1 MLALRAIAS
10 LCTVALAVGAAGLAG
25 ILGRGDWE
33 PAVYNPRPLA
43 DDFILPM
50 PCGGA
55 MAFRRVEVPRPDP
68 KRQRRLVVLGSDDP
82 RFAVSEGSREEP
94 IEGAFTDRA
103 DPKRRYFYLAKYET
117 TALQMAAL
125 QGDCATPAR
134 ERLLP
139 ATGVTWFEAVQAS
152 QNYSEWLM
160 KHARQRLPQE
170 DNAIGY
176 VRLPTE
182 AEWEYAARGGLEV
195 SPQEFAARTFPMP
208 GGIEQYVW
216 FRSTRSS
223 NSELQI
229 VGVLKPNPLGLHD
242 MLGNADEI
250 VLEPFRVVR
259 QSQARGQ
266 AGGYTIRGGSYQT
279 AEPDIRSSYRQELT
293 PFDEKGARRA
303 PTVGFRLALVTSVLS
318 SPARYDE
325 LRRMPPLPTP
335 SASTAAPPQRR
346 PGSQPVP
353 ENQRR

>member
-1 MLALRAIAS
+1 
-10 LCTVALAVGAAGLAG
+10 LCTVALAVSAAGLAG
-25 ILGRGDWE
+25 ILGLNEWE
-33 PAVYNPRPLA
+33 PASYNPKPLV

-55 MAFRRVEVPRPDP
+55 MAFRRVEVPRADP
-68 KRQRRLVVLGSDDP
+68 KRQRSLVVLGGDDP
-82 RFAVSEGSREEP
+82 RHAVSEGSREEP
-94 IEGAFTDRA
+94 IEGAFTDRG
-103 DPKRRYFYLAKYET
+103 DPKRRYFYLAKYEI

-125 QGDCATPAR
+125 SGDCASATR
-134 ERLLP
+134 ERLRP
-139 ATGVTWFEAVQAS
+139 ATGMTWFDAVQAG
-152 QNYSEWLM
+152 QHYSEWLM
-160 KHARQRLPQE
+160 KHARHRLPQE
-170 DNAIGY
+170 DNAVGY

-195 SPQEFAARTFPMP
+195 SPAEFAARAFPMP

-229 VGVLKPNPLGLHD
+229 AGVLKPNPLGLHD

-279 AEPDIRSSYRQELT
+279 SEADIRSSYRQELS

-303 PTVGFRLALVTSVLS
+303 PTVGFRLALVTAVLS

-325 LRRMPPLPTP
+325 LRRMPAVPTP
-335 SASTAAPPQRR
+335 AMQPPPSKTLTAPPPRQPTLR
-346 PGSQPVP
+346 PAT

>member
-25 ILGRGDWE
+25 IVGRGDWE
-33 PAVYNPRPLA
+33 PAFYNPRPLP
-43 DDFILPM
+43 DDFVLPM

-68 KRQRRLVVLGSDDP
+68 KRHRSLVVLGSDDP
-82 RFAVSEGSREEP
+82 RHAVSEGSREEP
-94 IEGAFTDRA
+94 IEGSFTDRG
-103 DPKRRYFYLAKYET
+103 DPRRRYFFLAKYET

-125 QGDCATPAR
+125 NGECATPAR
-134 ERLLP
+134 ERLTP
-139 ATGVTWFEAVQAS
+139 ATGVTWFDAVRAGQH
-152 QNYSEWLM
+152 YSEWLM
-160 KHARQRLPQE
+160 KHARHRLPQE
-170 DNAIGY
+170 ANAIGY

-182 AEWEYAARGGLEV
+182 AEWEYAARGGNEV
-195 SPQEFAARTFPMP
+195 SPAEFAARTFPMP

-229 VGVLKPNPLGLHD
+229 AGVLKPNPLGLHD

-279 AEPDIRSSYRQELT
+279 AEPDIRSSYRQELS
-293 PFDEKGARRA
+293 PFDEKGPRRA

-318 SPARYDE
+318 SAARYDE
-325 LRRMPPLPTP
+325 LRRMPPVPTP
-335 SASTAAPPQRR
+335 ATPPSRR
-346 PGSQPVP
+346 PGARPTT

>member
-1 MLALRAIAS
+1 VLDR
-10 LCTVALAVGAAGLAG
+10 GAWQAAT
-25 ILGRGDWE
+25 
-33 PAVYNPRPLA
+33 YNPSPLA

-55 MAFRRVEVPRPDP
+55 MAFRRVEVPRHDP
-68 KRQRRLVVLGSDDP
+68 RRHRGLVVLGGDDP
-82 RFAVSEGSREEP
+82 RHAAFEGAREEP
-94 IEGAFTDRA
+94 IEGAFTDRG

-125 QGDCATPAR
+125 DGDCPTPTR
-134 ERLLP
+134 ELMRP
-139 ATGVTWFEAVQAS
+139 AVGVTWFEAVRAGQL
-152 QNYSEWLM
+152 YSEWLL
-160 KHARQRLPQE
+160 KHAPHRLPRE

-176 VRLPTE
+176 ARLPTE
-182 AEWEYAARGGLEV
+182 AEWEFAARGGLEV
-195 SPQEFAARTFPMP
+195 SPAEFAARAFPMP
-208 GGIEQYVW
+208 GGVERYVW

-229 VGVLKPNPLGLHD
+229 VGALRPNPLGLHD

-250 VLEPFRVVR
+250 VLEPFRIAR

-266 AGGYTIRGGSYQT
+266 AGGHVIRGGSYQT
-279 AEPDIRSSYRQELT
+279 AEPDIRSSYRQELS
-293 PFDEKGARRA
+293 PFDERGARRG

-325 LRRMPPLPTP
+325 LRRLPPP
-335 SASTAAPPQRR
+335 SSTAISAPPPR
-346 PGSQPVP
+346 

>member
-1 MLALRAIAS
+1 
-10 LCTVALAVGAAGLAG
+10 
-25 ILGRGDWE
+25 
-33 PAVYNPRPLA
+33 
-43 DDFILPM
+43 
-50 PCGGA
+50 
-55 MAFRRVEVPRPDP
+55 MAFRRVEVPRADP
-68 KRQRRLVVLGSDDP
+68 KRHRSLVVLGSDDP
-82 RFAVSEGSREEP
+82 RHALSEGGREEP
-94 IEGAFTDRA
+94 IEGAFTDRG

-125 QGDCATPAR
+125 DGDCATTAR
-134 ERLLP
+134 ELLRP
-139 ATGVTWFEAVQAS
+139 ATAVTWFEAVRAGH
-152 QNYSEWLM
+152 NYSEWLT
-160 KHARQRLPQE
+160 KHARHRLPQE
-170 DNAIGY
+170 DNAVGY

-195 SPQEFAARTFPMP
+195 SPAEFAARTFPVP
-208 GGIEQYVW
+208 GGLEQYVW

-229 VGVLKPNPLGLHD
+229 AGVLKPNPLGLHD

-279 AEPDIRSSYRQELT
+279 SEADIRSSYRQELS
-293 PFDEKGARRA
+293 PFDDKGARRA
-303 PTVGFRLALVTSVLS
+303 PTVGFRLALVTAVLS

-325 LRRMPPLPTP
+325 LRRMP
-335 SASTAAPPQRR
+335 AAPPPKALVAPPTRR
-346 PGSQPVP
+346 PAT

>member
-1 MLALRAIAS
+1 MLCIAALALGA
-10 LCTVALAVGAAGLAG
+10 VALAG
-25 ILGRGDWE
+25 IVARGEWE

-43 DDFILPM
+43 DDFVLPM

-55 MAFRRVEVPRPDP
+55 MAFRRVEVPRADP
-68 KRQRRLVVLGSDDP
+68 RRHRGLVVLGGDDP
-82 RFAVSEGSREEP
+82 RHAVSEGSREEP
-94 IEGAFTDRA
+94 IEGAFTDGG
-103 DPKRRYFYLAKYET
+103 DPRRRYFYLAKYET
-117 TALQMAAL
+117 TRLQLAAL
-125 QGDCATPAR
+125 RDDCLAPRR

-139 ATGVTWFEAVQAS
+139 ATGVGWFDAVQAGHL
-152 QNYSEWLM
+152 YSEWLM
-160 KHARQRLPQE
+160 RHAPHRLPRE
-170 DNAIGY
+170 ANAIGY
-176 VRLPTE
+176 LRLPTE
-182 AEWEYAARGGLEV
+182 AEWEFAARGGLEV
-195 SPQEFAARTFPMP
+195 SPKEFADRAFPMP

-229 VGVLKPNPLGLHD
+229 AGVLKPNPLGLHD
-242 MLGNADEI
+242 MLGNADEV

-279 AEPDIRSSYRQELT
+279 AEPDIRSSYRQELS

-325 LRRMPPLPTP
+325 LRRMPPLPLP
-335 SASTAAPPQRR
+335 PSTAISTPPPR
-346 PGSQPVP
+346 

>member
-1 MLALRAIAS
+1 
-10 LCTVALAVGAAGLAG
+10 
-25 ILGRGDWE
+25 
-33 PAVYNPRPLA
+33 
-43 DDFILPM
+43 M

-55 MAFRRVEVPRPDP
+55 MVFRRVEVPRPDP
-68 KRQRRLVVLGSDDP
+68 KRQRSLVVLGSDDP
-82 RFAVSEGSREEP
+82 RYAVSEGSREEP
-94 IEGAFTDRA
+94 IEGAFTDRG

-125 QGDCATPAR
+125 RGDCATPAR

-152 QNYSEWLM
+152 QNYAEWLM

-195 SPQEFAARTFPMP
+195 SPAEFAARAFPMP

-229 VGVLKPNPLGLHD
+229 AGVLKPNPLGLHD

-279 AEPDIRSSYRQELT
+279 AEPDIRSSYRQELS
-293 PFDEKGARRA
+293 PFDDKGARRG

-318 SPARYDE
+318 STARYDE
-325 LRRMPPLPTP
+325 LRRMPPVPTP
-335 SASTAAPPQRR
+335 ATSLTAPPRR
-346 PGSQPVP
+346 SGQQPAT

>member
-1 MLALRAIAS
+1 M
-10 LCTVALAVGAAGLAG
+10 ALAVGAAGLAG
-25 ILGRGDWE
+25 ILGRDDWE
-33 PAVYNPRPLA
+33 PASYNPRPLA

-55 MAFRRVEVPRPDP
+55 MAFRRVEVPRADP
-68 KRQRRLVVLGSDDP
+68 RRQRSLVVLGSDDP
-82 RFAVSEGSREEP
+82 RRAVSEGNREEP
-94 IEGAFTDRA
+94 IEGAFTDRG
-103 DPKRRYFYLAKYET
+103 DPRRRYFYLAKYET
-117 TALQMAAL
+117 TVLQMAAL
-125 QGDCATPAR
+125 RGDCATVAR
-134 ERLLP
+134 ELLLP
-139 ATGVTWFEAVQAS
+139 ATGVTWFEAVQAG
-152 QNYSEWLM
+152 QHYSEWLM
-160 KHARQRLPQE
+160 KHARHRLPQE

-176 VRLPTE
+176 LRLPTE

-195 SPQEFAARTFPMP
+195 SPAEFTARAFPMP

-229 VGVLKPNPLGLHD
+229 AGVLKANPLGLHD

-266 AGGYTIRGGSYQT
+266 AGGYTIKGGSYQT
-279 AEPDIRSSYRQELT
+279 SEPDIRSSYRQELS
-293 PFDEKGARRA
+293 PFDERGARRA

-325 LRRMPPLPTP
+325 LRRMPPVPPPAAQAPPSKAPPAPTP
-335 SASTAAPPQRR
+335 RQQMLR
-346 PGSQPVP
+346 PAT

>member
-1 MLALRAIAS
+1 
-10 LCTVALAVGAAGLAG
+10 
-25 ILGRGDWE
+25 
-33 PAVYNPRPLA
+33 
-43 DDFILPM
+43 
-50 PCGGA
+50 
-55 MAFRRVEVPRPDP
+55 MAFRRIEVPRPDP
-68 KRQRRLVVLGSDDP
+68 RRHRSLVVLGSDDP
-82 RFAVSEGSREEP
+82 RHAVSEGGREEP

-117 TALQMAAL
+117 TMLQMAAL
-125 QGDCATPAR
+125 GGDCVSPAR
-134 ERLLP
+134 DLLRP
-139 ATGVTWFEAVQAS
+139 ATGVTWFDAVRAGQR
-152 QNYSEWLM
+152 YSEWLM
-160 KHARQRLPQE
+160 EHARHRLPQE
-170 DNAIGY
+170 DNAVGY

-195 SPQEFAARTFPMP
+195 SPPEFAARAFPMP

-229 VGVLKPNPLGLHD
+229 AGVLKPNPLGLQD

-266 AGGYTIRGGSYQT
+266 AGGHTIRGGSYQT
-279 AEPDIRSSYRQELT
+279 AEPDIRSSYRQELA
-293 PFDEKGARRA
+293 PFDEKGPRRA
-303 PTVGFRLALVTSVLS
+303 PTVGFRLALVTAVLS

-325 LRRMPPLPTP
+325 LKRMPPVPPP
-335 SASTAAPPQRR
+335 SKALAAPPPR
-346 PGSQPVP
+346 

>member
-1 MLALRAIAS
+1 
-10 LCTVALAVGAAGLAG
+10 
-25 ILGRGDWE
+25 
-33 PAVYNPRPLA
+33 
-43 DDFILPM
+43 
-50 PCGGA
+50 

-68 KRQRRLVVLGSDDP
+68 KRTRSLVVLGGDDP
-82 RFAVSEGSREEP
+82 RHAAFEGGREEP
-94 IEGAFTDRA
+94 IEGAFTDRG

-125 QGDCATPAR
+125 GGDCATPAR
-134 ERLLP
+134 ELLRP
-139 ATGVTWFEAVQAS
+139 ATGVTWFDAVQAG
-152 QNYSEWLM
+152 QRYSEWLL
-160 KHARQRLPQE
+160 KHASHRLPRE

-195 SPQEFAARTFPMP
+195 SPAEFAARTFPMP
-208 GGIEQYVW
+208 GGIERYVW

-229 VGVLKPNPLGLHD
+229 AGVLKPNPLGLHD

-279 AEPDIRSSYRQELT
+279 AEPDIRSSYRQELA

-318 SPARYDE
+318 SRARYDE
-325 LRRMPPLPTP
+325 LRSMPPVPPP
-335 SASTAAPPQRR
+335 SRALAAPPERR
-346 PGSQPVP
+346 PAP